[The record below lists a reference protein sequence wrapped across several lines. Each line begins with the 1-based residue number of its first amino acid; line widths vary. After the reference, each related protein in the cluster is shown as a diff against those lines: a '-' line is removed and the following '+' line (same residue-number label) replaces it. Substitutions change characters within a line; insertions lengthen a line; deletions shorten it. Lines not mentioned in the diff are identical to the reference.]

1 MASRQ
6 SRNRNRRHTG
16 AQGSHTRSRI
26 SNKTQFDCFGDGRA
40 FAGCMKKLSLIFALA
55 MSAASAASAQLV
67 SVGALGGVRLT
78 DVFDYSDE
86 SRIYDAGGSVEFR
99 LPAGFALEADA
110 LYQRVGYSNGF
121 FSLGNGFLTAGDAF
135 RERANLWEFPLL
147 GKYYFRSSD
156 AAWRPFLGTG
166 FAFRTGS
173 LHSDT
178 TYFSTTPFTLFHG
191 DSRFNVQTG
200 ATVAAGIRFQL
211 GPIALLPQARYTYW
225 GYSTQ
230 GLGKNEATL
239 LLGLRF

>member
-1 MASRQ
+1 MR
-6 SRNRNRRHTG
+6 
-16 AQGSHTRSRI
+16 
-26 SNKTQFDCFGDGRA
+26 
-40 FAGCMKKLSLIFALA
+40 KLCLFFALGL
-55 MSAASAASAQLV
+55 SAASAASAQLV
-67 SVGALGGVRLT
+67 SAGALGGVRLT

-86 SRIYDAGGSVEFR
+86 SRIYDVGGSVEFR
-99 LPAGFALEADA
+99 LPAGFAVEADA

-121 FSLGNGFLTAGDAF
+121 FTLNGGTIATGNAF

-156 AAWRPFLGTG
+156 AAWRPFVGTG

-178 TYFSTTPFTLFHG
+178 TDFSTTPFTLFRG

-200 ATVAAGIRFQL
+200 AEVAAGIQFRW

-225 GYSTQ
+225 GYSNQ

-239 LLGLRF
+239 LLGVTF

>member
-1 MASRQ
+1 MR
-6 SRNRNRRHTG
+6 
-16 AQGSHTRSRI
+16 
-26 SNKTQFDCFGDGRA
+26 
-40 FAGCMKKLSLIFALA
+40 KLCLFFALA
-55 MSAASAASAQLV
+55 LSAASAASAQVV

-86 SRIYDAGGSVEFR
+86 SRIYDVGGSVEFR
-99 LPAGFALEADA
+99 LPAGFAVEADA

-121 FSLGNGFLTAGDAF
+121 FSLNSGILATGNAF

-156 AAWRPFLGTG
+156 AAWRPFVGTG

-178 TYFSTTPFTLFHG
+178 TDISTTPFTLFHG

-200 ATVAAGIRFQL
+200 AEVAAGIQFRW

-225 GYSTQ
+225 GYSNQ

-239 LLGLRF
+239 LLGVTF